1 MRLIPPGFAEVEM
14 AVIILA
20 FVVVLGLLVS
30 WIIGEAKNVRAL
42 RIPGMI
48 AAVLI
53 APLAFEVGKVVGH
66 GRAYLTARS
75 ATGDLLKA
83 IGRAV
88 ERADT
93 DDVLRETQRL
103 HAISAGHD
111 KQAGSF
117 FLFDMYAAKERLN

>member
-1 MRLIPPGFAEVEM
+1 M

-53 APLAFEVGKVVGH
+53 A
-66 GRAYLTARS
+66 
-75 ATGDLLKA
+75 
-83 IGRAV
+83 
-88 ERADT
+88 
-93 DDVLRETQRL
+93 
-103 HAISAGHD
+103 ISAGHD
-111 KQAGSF
+111 NQAGSF
-117 FLFDMYAAKERLN
+117 FLFDMYAAKERLDTVKPPARNPGAMSESN